1 MLGCAF
7 FLILLLLS
15 PIFLGLLYFN
25 AITLSF
31 ERLGLSSESAM
42 LVFAASLI
50 GGWINIPISRRPIL
64 VQPGTRAGGLLGYFF
79 YYPPRVQEQ
88 VLAINVGGAVIPV
101 LFSLYLLPRAPLI
114 PTLLTLLVVT
124 AVCKAIARPMPGV
137 GITMPAFV
145 PPLVAV
151 AAALTFAG
159 RGEAAPAAYI
169 GGTLGT
175 LIGADLLNLPA
186 IRRMPAQLA
195 SIGGAG
201 VFDGVFL
208 VGVLAALLT

>member
-1 MLGCAF
+1 MLGCAL
-7 FLILLLLS
+7 FLILLLLA
-15 PIFLGLLYFN
+15 PIFLALVYFN

-31 ERLGLSSESAM
+31 ERLGLSPEAAM
-42 LVFAASLI
+42 ALFAASLI
-50 GGWINIPISRRPIL
+50 GGWINIPISRRPVL
-64 VQPGTRAGGLLGYFF
+64 VQPRASGLMGYFF
-79 YYPPRVQEQ
+79 YYSPQVREQ
-88 VLAINVGGAVIPV
+88 VLAINVGGAVVPV
-101 LFSLYLLPRAPLI
+101 LFSLYLLPRAPLV
-114 PTLLTLLVVT
+114 PTLLTLAVVT

-151 AAALTFAG
+151 AAALAFTG
-159 RGEAAPAAYI
+159 RGEAAPVAYI

-175 LIGADLLNLPA
+175 LIGADLLNLHV
-186 IRRMPAQLA
+186 IRRMPALVA

>member
-1 MLGCAF
+1 MLGCVP
-7 FLILLLLS
+7 LLVILLVLAPVL
-15 PIFLGLLYFN
+15 IGLAYVH
-25 AITLSF
+25 AITFSF
-31 ERLGLSSESAM
+31 HRLGLSPEGAI
-42 LVFAASLI
+42 LLFVAALI
-50 GGWINIPISRRPIL
+50 GSMVNIPISRRPVLI
-64 VQPGTRAGGLLGYFF
+64 QPAIGGLARYFF
-79 YYPPRVQEQ
+79 YYPPRVAEQ
-88 VLAINVGGAVIPV
+88 VIAVNVGGAVIPV
-101 LFSLYLLPRAPLI
+101 LFSLYLLPRAPLV
-114 PTLLTLLVVT
+114 PTLLTLAVVT

-151 AAALTFAG
+151 AAALAFSG
-159 RGEAAPAAYI
+159 RGEAAPVAYI

-208 VGVLAALLT
+208 VGILAALLT

>member
-7 FLILLLLS
+7 FLILLLLA
-15 PIFLGLLYFN
+15 PIFLGLFYFH

-31 ERLGLSSESAM
+31 ERLGLSPEGAM
-42 LVFAASLI
+42 LLFAASLV
-50 GGWINIPISRRPIL
+50 GGWINIPISRRPVL
-64 VQPGTRAGGLLGYFF
+64 VQPRPSGLWGYLF
-79 YYPPRVQEQ
+79 YYPPQVREQ
-88 VLAINVGGAVIPV
+88 VLAINVGGAIVPV
-101 LFSLYLLPRAPLI
+101 LFSLYLLPRAPLL
-114 PTLLTLLVVT
+114 PTLGTLVVVA
-124 AVCKAIARPMPGV
+124 AVCRAVARPMPGV

-151 AAALTFAG
+151 AAALAFTL
-159 RGEAAPAAYI
+159 RGEAAPVAYV

-175 LIGADLLNLPA
+175 LIGADLLNLPV
-186 IRRMPAQLA
+186 IRRMPAQIA

-208 VGVLAALLT
+208 VGVLAALLA

>member
-1 MLGCAF
+1 MLGCLPL
-7 FLILLLLS
+7 FLILLLLA
-15 PIFLGLLYFN
+15 PVFLALIYVN
-25 AITLSF
+25 AITTSF
-31 ERLGLSSESAM
+31 ERLGLSPEGAM
-42 LVFAASLI
+42 LLFMASLV
-50 GGWINIPISRRPIL
+50 GGMINIPISRRPVL
-64 VQPGTRAGGLLGYFF
+64 VQPRTAGILGYLF
-79 YYPPRVQEQ
+79 YYPPQVREQ
-88 VLAINVGGAVIPV
+88 VLAINVGGAVIPL
-101 LFSLYLLPRAPLI
+101 LFSIYLLPRAPLV
-114 PTLLTLLVVT
+114 PTLLTGFVVA
-124 AVCKAIARPMPGV
+124 AVSKAVARPTPGV

-151 AAALTFAG
+151 AAALAFA
-159 RGEAAPAAYI
+159 RGGAGPVAYI

-186 IRRMPAQLA
+186 IRKMPALML